1 MQIFFRTPHR
11 ALAPF
16 VESIWYC
23 ASDNPNLRERIL
35 PSGRME
41 LLVNLDEDE
50 LRAYHGPDLEQV
62 ERMGG
67 AALCGAWARSFGI
80 DGAEQHRIVGVSF
93 LAGGAAPFFGLPAHV
108 VAEQHVE
115 IAELWGDE
123 GGVLRERLLEAPS
136 PAAALRTLER
146 VLLGRAAGSLEPD
159 STLRFAV

>member
-1 MQIFFRTPHR
+1 MQMFFRTPPH

-23 ASDNPNLRERIL
+23 ASDNPSLRERIL

-50 LRAYHGPDLEQV
+50 LRAYHGHDLAQI

-67 AALCGAWARSFGI
+67 AAVCGAWARSFGI

-93 LAGGAAPFFGLPAHV
+93 RAGGAAPFFGLPAHA
-108 VAEQHVE
+108 VAEQQAHL
-115 IAELWGDE
+115 IRDFRELAD
-123 GGVLRERLLEAPS
+123 LTPTAYAPVA
-136 PAAALRTLER
+136 PRQHNHAVHAA
-146 VLLGRAAGSLEPD
+146 
-159 STLRFAV
+159 